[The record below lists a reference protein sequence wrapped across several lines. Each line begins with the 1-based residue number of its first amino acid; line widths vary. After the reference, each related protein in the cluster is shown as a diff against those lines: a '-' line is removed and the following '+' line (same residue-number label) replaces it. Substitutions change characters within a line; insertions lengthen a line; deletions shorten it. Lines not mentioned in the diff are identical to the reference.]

1 MLETIGSIV
10 LKYWVE
16 FILGLI
22 VAGGGFLIKRYLRL
36 EKEERQREQREYFDK
51 MLEKIQSDNQQIL
64 KSLEKEHDKM
74 NQNSE
79 DKYNEINTKV
89 DKALEAGR
97 EESKADDA
105 VLEKEISAMK
115 KNITA
120 LTAGVLSMQ
129 GKEFINNCRKLLAE
143 DHIITLDE
151 WEELDIDH
159 TAYNGLGGNHK
170 GDHLFSLVK
179 KKVEAGFAEDQR
191 PITLSR
197 LQVKNFQSDI
207 DTDPAFYS
215 YFGHIVSEIK
225 HEFSS
230 RKYRFSMQIRR

>member
-16 FILGLI
+16 LILGLI
-22 VAGGGFLIKRYLRL
+22 VTGGGFIIKRYLRL
-36 EKEERQREQREYFDK
+36 EKEERQREQKEYFDNVLK
-51 MLEKIQSDNQQIL
+51 KIQTENQHVL

-79 DKYNEINTKV
+79 DKYDEINTKV

-97 EESKADDA
+97 EESKSDDA
-105 VLEKEISAMK
+105 VLEKEISALE

-120 LTAGVLSMQ
+120 LTAGILSMQ
-129 GKEFINNCRKLLAE
+129 GKEFRNNCRKLLAE
-143 DHIITLDE
+143 DHVITLDE
-151 WEELDIDH
+151 WEELDKDH
-159 TAYNGLGGNHK
+159 MAYNGLGGNHK

-191 PITLSR
+191 P
-197 LQVKNFQSDI
+197 KK
-207 DTDPAFYS
+207 
-215 YFGHIVSEIK
+215 E
-225 HEFSS
+225 
-230 RKYRFSMQIRR
+230 

>member
-36 EKEERQREQREYFDK
+36 EKEERQREQKEYFDK
-51 MLEKIQSDNQQIL
+51 MLEKIQSENQHVL

-79 DKYNEINTKV
+79 NKYNEINTKV

-191 PITLSR
+191 P
-197 LQVKNFQSDI
+197 K
-207 DTDPAFYS
+207 
-215 YFGHIVSEIK
+215 E
-225 HEFSS
+225 E
-230 RKYRFSMQIRR
+230 

>member
-1 MLETIGSIV
+1 MLATIGSIV

-16 FILGLI
+16 LILGLI
-22 VAGGGFLIKRYLRL
+22 VAGGGFVIKRYLRL

-51 MLEKIQSDNQQIL
+51 MLDKIQKENQQVL
-64 KSLEKEHDKM
+64 DHLEKEHNTM

-79 DKYNEINTKV
+79 DRYDEINTKV

-105 VLEKEISAMK
+105 VLEKQISAVE

-120 LTAGVLSMQ
+120 LTAGILSMQ
-129 GKEFINNCRKLLAE
+129 GKEFRNNCRKLLAE

-151 WEELDIDH
+151 WEELDKDH
-159 TAYNGLGGNHK
+159 MAYNGLGGNHK

-191 PITLSR
+191 P
-197 LQVKNFQSDI
+197 KD
-207 DTDPAFYS
+207 
-215 YFGHIVSEIK
+215 E
-225 HEFSS
+225 
-230 RKYRFSMQIRR
+230 

>member
-51 MLEKIQSDNQQIL
+51 MLEKIQSENQHVL

-74 NQNSE
+74 NQNAE

-120 LTAGVLSMQ
+120 LTAGILSMQ

-191 PITLSR
+191 
-197 LQVKNFQSDI
+197 QK
-207 DTDPAFYS
+207 
-215 YFGHIVSEIK
+215 E
-225 HEFSS
+225 E
-230 RKYRFSMQIRR
+230 

>member
-1 MLETIGSIV
+1 MLATIGSIV

-16 FILGLI
+16 LILGLI
-22 VAGGGFLIKRYLRL
+22 VAGGGFVIKRYLRL

-51 MLEKIQSDNQQIL
+51 MLDKIQKENQQVL
-64 KSLEKEHDKM
+64 DHLEKEHDTM

-79 DKYNEINTKV
+79 DRYDEINTKV

-105 VLEKEISAMK
+105 VLEKQISAVE

-120 LTAGVLSMQ
+120 LTAGILSMQ
-129 GKEFINNCRKLLAE
+129 GKEFRNNCRKLLAE

-151 WEELDIDH
+151 WEELDKDH
-159 TAYNGLGGNHK
+159 MAYNGLGGNHK

-179 KKVEAGFAEDQR
+179 KKVEAGFTEDQR
-191 PITLSR
+191 P
-197 LQVKNFQSDI
+197 KD
-207 DTDPAFYS
+207 
-215 YFGHIVSEIK
+215 E
-225 HEFSS
+225 
-230 RKYRFSMQIRR
+230 

>member
-16 FILGLI
+16 LILGLI
-22 VAGGGFLIKRYLRL
+22 VTGGGFIIKRYLRL
-36 EKEERQREQREYFDK
+36 EKEERQREQKEYFDNVLK
-51 MLEKIQSDNQQIL
+51 KIQSENQQVL

-79 DKYNEINTKV
+79 DKYDEINTKV

-97 EESKADDA
+97 EESKSDDA
-105 VLEKEISAMK
+105 VLEKEISALE

-129 GKEFINNCRKLLAE
+129 GKEFRNNCRKLLAE
-143 DHIITLDE
+143 DHVITLDE
-151 WEELDIDH
+151 WEELDKDH

-179 KKVEAGFAEDQR
+179 KKIEAGFAEDQR
-191 PITLSR
+191 L
-197 LQVKNFQSDI
+197 K
-207 DTDPAFYS
+207 
-215 YFGHIVSEIK
+215 E
-225 HEFSS
+225 E
-230 RKYRFSMQIRR
+230 

>member
-36 EKEERQREQREYFDK
+36 EKEERQREQKEYFDK
-51 MLEKIQSDNQQIL
+51 MLEKIQSENQHVL

-105 VLEKEISAMK
+105 ILEKEISAMK

-120 LTAGVLSMQ
+120 LTAGILSMQ

-191 PITLSR
+191 P
-197 LQVKNFQSDI
+197 K
-207 DTDPAFYS
+207 
-215 YFGHIVSEIK
+215 E
-225 HEFSS
+225 E
-230 RKYRFSMQIRR
+230 

>member
-36 EKEERQREQREYFDK
+36 EKEERQREQKEYFDK
-51 MLEKIQSDNQQIL
+51 MLEKIQSENQQML
-64 KSLEKEHDKM
+64 KFLEKEHDKM

-159 TAYNGLGGNHK
+159 TAYNGLGGNHE

-191 PITLSR
+191 P
-197 LQVKNFQSDI
+197 K
-207 DTDPAFYS
+207 
-215 YFGHIVSEIK
+215 E
-225 HEFSS
+225 E
-230 RKYRFSMQIRR
+230 

>member
-22 VAGGGFLIKRYLRL
+22 VAGGGFLIKRYLSL

-191 PITLSR
+191 P
-197 LQVKNFQSDI
+197 K
-207 DTDPAFYS
+207 
-215 YFGHIVSEIK
+215 E
-225 HEFSS
+225 E
-230 RKYRFSMQIRR
+230 

>member
-1 MLETIGSIV
+1 MLATIGSIV

-16 FILGLI
+16 LILGLI
-22 VAGGGFLIKRYLRL
+22 VAGGGFVIKRYLRL

-51 MLEKIQSDNQQIL
+51 MLDKIQKENQEVL
-64 KSLEKEHDKM
+64 KHLEKEHDTM

-79 DKYNEINTKV
+79 DRYDEINTKV

-105 VLEKEISAMK
+105 VLEKEITAVE
-115 KNITA
+115 KNIAA

-129 GKEFINNCRKLLAE
+129 GKEFRNNCRKLLAE
-143 DHIITLDE
+143 DHVITLDE
-151 WEELDIDH
+151 WEELDKDH
-159 TAYNGLGGNHK
+159 MAYNGMGGNHK

-191 PITLSR
+191 P
-197 LQVKNFQSDI
+197 K
-207 DTDPAFYS
+207 
-215 YFGHIVSEIK
+215 E
-225 HEFSS
+225 E
-230 RKYRFSMQIRR
+230 

>member
-1 MLETIGSIV
+1 MLETIGSII
-10 LKYWVE
+10 LEYWVE
-16 FILGLI
+16 LILGLI

-36 EKEERQREQREYFDK
+36 EKEERQREQKAYFDK
-51 MLEKIQSDNQQIL
+51 TLEKIQNESQQVL

-74 NQNSE
+74 NQKSE

-89 DKALEAGR
+89 DEALEAGR
-97 EESKADDA
+97 EESKSDDA
-105 VLEKEISAMK
+105 VLEKEISALE

-129 GKEFINNCRKLLAE
+129 GKEFRNNCRKLLAE
-143 DHIITLDE
+143 DHVITLDE
-151 WEELDIDH
+151 WEELDKDH

-191 PITLSR
+191 P
-197 LQVKNFQSDI
+197 K
-207 DTDPAFYS
+207 
-215 YFGHIVSEIK
+215 E
-225 HEFSS
+225 E
-230 RKYRFSMQIRR
+230 

>member
-1 MLETIGSIV
+1 MLETIGSII

-16 FILGLI
+16 LILGLI

-36 EKEERQREQREYFDK
+36 EKEERQREQKAYFDK
-51 MLEKIQSDNQQIL
+51 MLEKIQNENQQVL

-74 NQNSE
+74 NQKSE

-89 DKALEAGR
+89 DEALEAGR
-97 EESKADDA
+97 EESKSDDA
-105 VLEKEISAMK
+105 VLEKEISALE

-129 GKEFINNCRKLLAE
+129 GKEFKNNCRKLLAE
-143 DHIITLDE
+143 DHVITLDE
-151 WEELDIDH
+151 WEELDKDH

-179 KKVEAGFAEDQR
+179 KKVEAKFTEDQR
-191 PITLSR
+191 P
-197 LQVKNFQSDI
+197 K
-207 DTDPAFYS
+207 
-215 YFGHIVSEIK
+215 E
-225 HEFSS
+225 E
-230 RKYRFSMQIRR
+230 

>member
-1 MLETIGSIV
+1 MLATIGSIV

-16 FILGLI
+16 LILGLI
-22 VAGGGFLIKRYLRL
+22 VAGGGFVIKRYLRL

-51 MLEKIQSDNQQIL
+51 MLDKIQNENQQVL
-64 KSLEKEHDKM
+64 KHLEKEHDTM

-79 DKYNEINTKV
+79 ERYDEINTKV

-105 VLEKEISAMK
+105 VLEKEIVAVE
-115 KNITA
+115 KNIAA

-129 GKEFINNCRKLLAE
+129 GKEFRNNCRKLLAE

-151 WEELDIDH
+151 WEELDKDH
-159 TAYNGLGGNHK
+159 MAYNGLGGNHK

-191 PITLSR
+191 P
-197 LQVKNFQSDI
+197 K
-207 DTDPAFYS
+207 
-215 YFGHIVSEIK
+215 E
-225 HEFSS
+225 E
-230 RKYRFSMQIRR
+230 

>member
-16 FILGLI
+16 LILGLI

-51 MLEKIQSDNQQIL
+51 MLEKIQNENQQVL

-79 DKYNEINTKV
+79 DKYNESNTKV

-120 LTAGVLSMQ
+120 LTAGILSIQ

-191 PITLSR
+191 P
-197 LQVKNFQSDI
+197 K
-207 DTDPAFYS
+207 
-215 YFGHIVSEIK
+215 E
-225 HEFSS
+225 E
-230 RKYRFSMQIRR
+230 

>member
-97 EESKADDA
+97 KESKADDA

-120 LTAGVLSMQ
+120 LTAGVLSMK
-129 GKEFINNCRKLLAE
+129 GKEFMNNCRKLLAE
-143 DHIITLDE
+143 NNIINIDE

-191 PITLSR
+191 P
-197 LQVKNFQSDI
+197 K
-207 DTDPAFYS
+207 
-215 YFGHIVSEIK
+215 E
-225 HEFSS
+225 E
-230 RKYRFSMQIRR
+230 

>member
-1 MLETIGSIV
+1 MLATIGSIV

-16 FILGLI
+16 LILGLI
-22 VAGGGFLIKRYLRL
+22 VAGGGFVIKRYLRL

-51 MLEKIQSDNQQIL
+51 MLDKIQKENQQVL
-64 KSLEKEHDKM
+64 KHLEKEHDTM

-79 DKYNEINTKV
+79 DRYDEINTKV

-105 VLEKEISAMK
+105 VLEKEIVAVE
-115 KNITA
+115 KNIAA

-129 GKEFINNCRKLLAE
+129 GKEFRNNCRKLLTE
-143 DHIITLDE
+143 DHVITLDE
-151 WEELDIDH
+151 WEELDKDH
-159 TAYNGLGGNHK
+159 MAYNGLGGNHK

-191 PITLSR
+191 P
-197 LQVKNFQSDI
+197 KN
-207 DTDPAFYS
+207 
-215 YFGHIVSEIK
+215 E
-225 HEFSS
+225 
-230 RKYRFSMQIRR
+230 

>member
-16 FILGLI
+16 LVLGLI

-36 EKEERQREQREYFDK
+36 EREERQREQKAYFDK
-51 MLEKIQSDNQQIL
+51 MLEKIQSENQQVL

-74 NQNSE
+74 NQKSE

-89 DKALEAGR
+89 DEALEAGR
-97 EESKADDA
+97 EESKSDDA
-105 VLEKEISAMK
+105 VLEKEITVLE

-129 GKEFINNCRKLLAE
+129 GKEFRNNCRKLLAE
-143 DHIITLDE
+143 DHVITLDE
-151 WEELDIDH
+151 WEELDKDH

-191 PITLSR
+191 P
-197 LQVKNFQSDI
+197 K
-207 DTDPAFYS
+207 
-215 YFGHIVSEIK
+215 E
-225 HEFSS
+225 E
-230 RKYRFSMQIRR
+230 

>member
-36 EKEERQREQREYFDK
+36 EKEERQREQKEYFDK
-51 MLEKIQSDNQQIL
+51 MLEKIQSENQQIL

-105 VLEKEISAMK
+105 ILEKEISAMK

-179 KKVEAGFAEDQR
+179 KKVEAEFAEDQR
-191 PITLSR
+191 P
-197 LQVKNFQSDI
+197 K
-207 DTDPAFYS
+207 
-215 YFGHIVSEIK
+215 E
-225 HEFSS
+225 E
-230 RKYRFSMQIRR
+230 

>member
-1 MLETIGSIV
+1 MLATIGSIV

-16 FILGLI
+16 LILGLI
-22 VAGGGFLIKRYLRL
+22 VAGGGFVIKRYLRL

-51 MLEKIQSDNQQIL
+51 MLDKIQKENQQVL
-64 KSLEKEHDKM
+64 DHLEKEHNTM

-79 DKYNEINTKV
+79 DRYDEINTKV

-105 VLEKEISAMK
+105 VLEKQISAVE

-120 LTAGVLSMQ
+120 LTAGILSMQ
-129 GKEFINNCRKLLAE
+129 GKEFRNNCRKLLAE
-143 DHIITLDE
+143 DHVITLDE
-151 WEELDIDH
+151 WEELDKDH
-159 TAYNGLGGNHK
+159 MAYNGLGGNHK

-191 PITLSR
+191 P
-197 LQVKNFQSDI
+197 KD
-207 DTDPAFYS
+207 
-215 YFGHIVSEIK
+215 E
-225 HEFSS
+225 
-230 RKYRFSMQIRR
+230 

>member
-51 MLEKIQSDNQQIL
+51 MLEKIQSENQQIL
-64 KSLEKEHDKM
+64 KSLEKERDKM

-159 TAYNGLGGNHK
+159 TAYNGLGGNHE

-191 PITLSR
+191 P
-197 LQVKNFQSDI
+197 K
-207 DTDPAFYS
+207 
-215 YFGHIVSEIK
+215 E
-225 HEFSS
+225 E
-230 RKYRFSMQIRR
+230 

>member
-74 NQNSE
+74 NQKSE

-105 VLEKEISAMK
+105 VLEKEISVMK

-191 PITLSR
+191 P
-197 LQVKNFQSDI
+197 K
-207 DTDPAFYS
+207 
-215 YFGHIVSEIK
+215 E
-225 HEFSS
+225 E
-230 RKYRFSMQIRR
+230 

>member
-51 MLEKIQSDNQQIL
+51 MLEKIQSENQQIL
-64 KSLEKEHDKM
+64 KSLEKERDKM

-120 LTAGVLSMQ
+120 LTAGILSMQ

-191 PITLSR
+191 P
-197 LQVKNFQSDI
+197 K
-207 DTDPAFYS
+207 
-215 YFGHIVSEIK
+215 E
-225 HEFSS
+225 E
-230 RKYRFSMQIRR
+230 

>member
-1 MLETIGSIV
+1 MLATIGSIV

-16 FILGLI
+16 LILGLI
-22 VAGGGFLIKRYLRL
+22 VAGGGFVIKRYLRL

-51 MLEKIQSDNQQIL
+51 MLDKIQKENQQVL
-64 KSLEKEHDKM
+64 DHLEKEHDTM

-79 DKYNEINTKV
+79 DRYDEINTKV

-105 VLEKEISAMK
+105 VLEKQISAVE

-120 LTAGVLSMQ
+120 LTAGILSMQ
-129 GKEFINNCRKLLAE
+129 GKEFRNNCRKLLAE
-143 DHIITLDE
+143 DHVITLDE
-151 WEELDIDH
+151 WEELDKDH
-159 TAYNGLGGNHK
+159 MAYNGLGGNHK

-191 PITLSR
+191 P
-197 LQVKNFQSDI
+197 K
-207 DTDPAFYS
+207 
-215 YFGHIVSEIK
+215 E
-225 HEFSS
+225 E
-230 RKYRFSMQIRR
+230 

>member
-36 EKEERQREQREYFDK
+36 EKEERQREQKEYFDK
-51 MLEKIQSDNQQIL
+51 MLEKIQSENQQVL

-115 KNITA
+115 KNIAA
-120 LTAGVLSMQ
+120 LTASVLSMQ

-191 PITLSR
+191 P
-197 LQVKNFQSDI
+197 K
-207 DTDPAFYS
+207 
-215 YFGHIVSEIK
+215 E
-225 HEFSS
+225 E
-230 RKYRFSMQIRR
+230 

>member
-36 EKEERQREQREYFDK
+36 EKEERQREQKEYFDK
-51 MLEKIQSDNQQIL
+51 MLEKIQSENQHVL

-191 PITLSR
+191 P
-197 LQVKNFQSDI
+197 K
-207 DTDPAFYS
+207 
-215 YFGHIVSEIK
+215 E
-225 HEFSS
+225 E
-230 RKYRFSMQIRR
+230 

>member
-1 MLETIGSIV
+1 MLETIGSIA

-16 FILGLI
+16 LILGLI
-22 VAGGGFLIKRYLRL
+22 VTGGGFLIKRYLRL
-36 EKEERQREQREYFDK
+36 EKEERQREQKEYFDNVLK
-51 MLEKIQSDNQQIL
+51 KIQSENQQVL

-79 DKYNEINTKV
+79 DKYDEINTKV
-89 DKALEAGR
+89 DQALEAGR
-97 EESKADDA
+97 EESKSDDA
-105 VLEKEISAMK
+105 VLEKEISALE

-129 GKEFINNCRKLLAE
+129 GKEFRNNCRKLLAE
-143 DHIITLDE
+143 DHVITLDE
-151 WEELDIDH
+151 WEELDKDH

-191 PITLSR
+191 P
-197 LQVKNFQSDI
+197 K
-207 DTDPAFYS
+207 
-215 YFGHIVSEIK
+215 E
-225 HEFSS
+225 E
-230 RKYRFSMQIRR
+230 

>member
-36 EKEERQREQREYFDK
+36 EKEERQREQKEYFDK
-51 MLEKIQSDNQQIL
+51 MLEKIQSENQHVL
-64 KSLEKEHDKM
+64 KSLKKEHDKM
-74 NQNSE
+74 NQKSE

-115 KNITA
+115 QNITA

-170 GDHLFSLVK
+170 GDHLFLLVK

-191 PITLSR
+191 P
-197 LQVKNFQSDI
+197 K
-207 DTDPAFYS
+207 
-215 YFGHIVSEIK
+215 E
-225 HEFSS
+225 E
-230 RKYRFSMQIRR
+230 

>member
-36 EKEERQREQREYFDK
+36 EKEERQREQKEYFDK
-51 MLEKIQSDNQQIL
+51 MLEKIQSENQHVL

-105 VLEKEISAMK
+105 ILEKEISAMK

-191 PITLSR
+191 P
-197 LQVKNFQSDI
+197 K
-207 DTDPAFYS
+207 
-215 YFGHIVSEIK
+215 E
-225 HEFSS
+225 E
-230 RKYRFSMQIRR
+230 

>member
-22 VAGGGFLIKRYLRL
+22 VACGGFLIKRYLRL

-191 PITLSR
+191 P
-197 LQVKNFQSDI
+197 K
-207 DTDPAFYS
+207 
-215 YFGHIVSEIK
+215 E
-225 HEFSS
+225 E
-230 RKYRFSMQIRR
+230 